1 MKINTADSDYN
12 IEKIMTKYQWEYT
25 YAMQG
30 LNSCQKKLQEIE
42 NESIESDS
50 T

>member
-1 MKINTADSDYN
+1 MKINTADSDHN

-30 LNSCQKKLQEIE
+30 LRSCQKKLQEIE
-42 NESIESDS
+42 NELEKSDE

>member
-12 IEKIMTKYQWEYT
+12 IEKIITKYQWEYT
-25 YAMQG
+25 YAMQR

-42 NESIESDS
+42 NKSVESDS